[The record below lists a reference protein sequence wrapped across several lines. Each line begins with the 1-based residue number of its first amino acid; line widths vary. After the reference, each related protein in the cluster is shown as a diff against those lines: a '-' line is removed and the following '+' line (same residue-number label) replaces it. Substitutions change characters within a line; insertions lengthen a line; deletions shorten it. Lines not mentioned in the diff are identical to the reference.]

1 MPRTKLKDTA
11 FLSSTMRVRAL
22 ERYLLNHDRA
32 ERMLEARTADEAAK
46 VLLECG
52 YGEIAPVTQQSVEAA
67 ISEDRARLYK
77 LMTEICPETG
87 LVDVFRVRYDY
98 HNIKALIKSEATGE
112 NAEALLTDAGRV
124 PVAKLLDIYRNLSFS
139 SLPPDMREVTVDAR
153 ELLARSGDPQMSD
166 FLLDNACMRAMLE
179 LAKPS
184 PFLTGYV
191 RLMIDSI
198 NLRSVV
204 RADRIQKGPDFLRL
218 ILCPGGNVDVSR
230 ITGLL
235 LSGGQLED
243 VFSGGL
249 SEAAAVGAPVMR
261 SAMPLTE
268 FERLCDD
275 ALMRYLRKARY
286 IAFGEQPLA
295 GYMAAKE
302 AEATAVR
309 TIMTGRLAGVPAEAI
324 RERLR
329 EYYE

>member
-1 MPRTKLKDTA
+1 MPRAKLKDTA

-22 ERYLLNHDRA
+22 ERYLLGRERA
-32 ERMLEARTADEAAK
+32 ERMLEAPTHEEAAK

-52 YGEIAPVTQQSVEAA
+52 YDEMAPVTQQSVEAA
-67 ISEDRARLYK
+67 IQSDRERLYR
-77 LMTEICPETG
+77 LMASICPETR

-98 HNIKALIKSEATGE
+98 HNIKTLIKSEATGE
-112 NAEALLTDAGRV
+112 NAEALLTDSGRV
-124 PVAKLLDIYRNLSFS
+124 PVNKLLDIYRNLSFS
-139 SLPPDMREVTVDAR
+139 ALPADMRGVTLDAR
-153 ELLARSGDPQMSD
+153 ELLARSGDPQRSD

-179 LAKPS
+179 LAGPS

-191 RLMIDSI
+191 RLMIDSL

-204 RADRIQKGPDFLRL
+204 RSDRIQKGPDFLRL
-218 ILCPGGNVDVSR
+218 ILCPGGNVEVSR

-243 VFSGGL
+243 VFSGPL
-249 SEAAAVGAPVMR
+249 AEAAAVGTPAMR
-261 SAMPLTE
+261 GDAPLTE
-268 FERLCDD
+268 FEKLCDD
-275 ALMRYLRKARY
+275 ALVRYLKKARY
-286 IAFGEQPLA
+286 IAFGEQPLV
-295 GYMAAKE
+295 GYIAAKE

-309 TIMTGRLAGVPAEAI
+309 TLMTGRLAGVPADAM